1 MAKGGIGGY
10 VRRALRKLF
19 GSRAEDEARAARRAA
34 REQRAR
40 TRPARRARPRPGGK
54 VAAKAAVPAPA
65 AAEAAAEEL
74 GRLPVAPTRPTPKV
88 SQLGGRVAPA
98 KAAPAPADP
107 APAAPPPAS
116 PYLGLDPR
124 AYWRSGVAE
133 RDPLDPGDI
142 YRPRFSVTRNMRIA
156 TAGSCFAQHVGRA
169 LSGAGFHVLDAEP
182 TPAGIPDDLAK
193 RFGYR
198 LFSGRYGNIYTT
210 RQLAQI
216 FDEAEGRFTPAL
228 PVWRRGDRFFDAQR
242 PGVEPDGLASEE
254 EVLRHR
260 ASHLARLRP
269 MFREAN
275 VFVFTF
281 GLTEAWVH
289 RESGTVYPTAPGTI
303 AGTYDPEVFAF
314 RNFDAFEVL
323 EDFERFR
330 AGLRAINP
338 KVRFLVTVSPVP
350 LTATASDAHVEVATC
365 YSKAVLRSVCGM
377 LTARHDDIDY
387 FPSFEI
393 ITSQNARGA
402 YYQPNLRN
410 VSPLGVETA
419 MRTFMRA
426 QGVEPGA
433 ARPAPAGAPARRRAR
448 PAPRQA
454 EDVQCEDAL
463 LEAFAR

>member
-1 MAKGGIGGY
+1 MAKGGIRGY
-10 VRRALRKLF
+10 VRRALKRLF

-34 REQRAR
+34 RE
-40 TRPARRARPRPGGK
+40 RRAATARPPRRSRRRPE
-54 VAAKAAVPAPA
+54 VAT
-65 AAEAAAEEL
+65 EDL
-74 GRLPVAPTRPTPKV
+74 GRLPVTPTQPMPKV
-88 SQLGGRVAPA
+88 CQLGGRLARPG
-98 KAAPAPADP
+98 AAPAAAPDP
-107 APAAPPPAS
+107 APAEPPVS
-116 PYLGLDPR
+116 PYIGLAPR
-124 AYWRSGVAE
+124 AYWRSGVGE

-182 TPAGIPDDLAK
+182 TPAGVPDDLAK

-210 RQLAQI
+210 RQLAQL
-216 FDEAEGRFTPAL
+216 FDEAEGRLTPAL
-228 PVWRRGDRFFDAQR
+228 PVWRKGDRFFDAQR
-242 PGVEPDGLASEE
+242 PGIEPDGLASED

-289 RESGTVYPTAPGTI
+289 RDSGTVYPTAPGTI
-303 AGTYDPEVFAF
+303 AGAYDPDVFAF
-314 RNFDAFEVL
+314 RNFDTIEVL

-338 KVRFLVTVSPVP
+338 QVRFLVTVSPVP

-433 ARPAPAGAPARRRAR
+433 ARPAAGAPARRRAR
-448 PAPRQA
+448 PAPRPA